1 MTKIVITI
9 SVPQC
14 QVIGVEPD
22 SEETRELART
32 AEVLLQE
39 CQRFGDFYAKFA
51 AYTIKNFGLFPA
63 ASYDGPSGRLT
74 LLLHD

>member
-1 MTKIVITI
+1 MTKIIITI
-9 SVPQC
+9 NVSDRRV
-14 QVIGVEPD
+14 VSVEPD
-22 SEETRELART
+22 SEETRELARA

-39 CQRFGDFYAKFA
+39 SQRFNDFYAKFA
-51 AYTIKNFGLFPA
+51 AFTIYRLGLFPA

>member
-1 MTKIVITI
+1 MTKIIITI
-9 SVPQC
+9 SVPQR

-22 SEETRELART
+22 DEVSREIART

-51 AYTIKNFGLFPA
+51 AFAIRRTGLFPA

>member
-1 MTKIVITI
+1 MTKIIITI
-9 SVPQC
+9 SVPQR

-22 SEETRELART
+22 DEVSRELAQT
-32 AEVLLQE
+32 AMALLQE

-51 AYTIKNFGLFPA
+51 AAAINRGYFPA